1 MSIASLESYLEENYA
16 TFKESA
22 SVVAQ
27 SDKRAKNLISSDHKL
42 YNFDKISEAIYS
54 TNSKSCSVDGLR
66 VNDGFLEFIEFK
78 TGFLRRLTRE
88 NWTPEI
94 GTCDYK
100 KGICDEYWKL
110 YWKLDKKEREELIDS
125 IKDKAIESFITYEKH
140 IFLRLSEHDRIP
152 LRLIAVIDGNS
163 IRAHVET
170 HIVAV
175 VVGAEDTRD
184 DMLAG
189 VLLHVVEAA
198 LPVNHDRYS
207 FPNFHRILANVEN
220 NAVFFMY
227 VRHGDAV
234 QGAVVGRL
242 AAALGIKSGAVEN
255 HTISAVN
262 LLARENLG
270 GKLTQIG
277 VLIVKLFGFHVE
289 TSFRAENSLYI

>member
-163 IRAHVET
+163 IDEYEDVLASLAKKPTTATNCVSCVRDALNKLRNRSDANDIPYFFDD
-170 HIVAV
+170 IVV
-175 VVGAEDTRD
+175 CTFRD
-184 DMLAG
+184 FQEQLDKT
-189 VLLHVVEAA
+189 
-198 LPVNHDRYS
+198 
-207 FPNFHRILANVEN
+207 
-220 NAVFFMY
+220 
-227 VRHGDAV
+227 DA
-234 QGAVVGRL
+234 
-242 AAALGIKSGAVEN
+242 
-255 HTISAVN
+255 
-262 LLARENLG
+262 
-270 GKLTQIG
+270 
-277 VLIVKLFGFHVE
+277 
-289 TSFRAENSLYI
+289 